1 MKYPQLVPDAVC
13 KTPIKVILYGEGLS
27 ECGEPPSSPQIDL
40 LCNYQGGAK
49 TVLTDQKKLVEISG
63 KAYFNGDIAPEM
75 PVISGGEAEIFGVK
89 RRILRGIKARN
100 IDGTVNH
107 TVLELL

>member
-40 LCNYQGGAK
+40 LCNYQGVAK

-63 KAYFNGDIAPEM
+63 RAFFNGDIAPHM
-75 PVISGGEAEIFGVK
+75 PVISGGEVEVFGVT
-89 RRILRGIKARN
+89 RHVLRGLKARN
-100 IDGTVNH
+100 PDGTVNY
-107 TVLELL
+107 TCLELI